1 MIGSGRCGYHNFRL
15 VRGVQ
20 MKKMSVINS
29 DGSLGWLRREVTIMA
44 CAKSGQSQDIDTSD
58 VINSGVGIS
67 TNKRARI
74 SLEKCADKPQ
84 SETQIRDST
93 SDIPVDKTT

>member
-1 MIGSGRCGYHNFRL
+1 MIGSGRCGYHNCRL

-20 MKKMSVINS
+20 MKKMSVINN

-44 CAKSGQSQDIDTSD
+44 CPKSAQSQDIDTSD
-58 VINSGVGIS
+58 VINSSVGIS

-74 SLEKCADKPQ
+74 ISEKCADKPH
-84 SETQIRDST
+84 SVTQIRDGT
-93 SDIPVDKTT
+93 SDIPVDRTT